1 MRKLLVVLIV
11 LVGLLVAADRIGAVV
26 AGREIASRVQTAY
39 NLPSKPSV
47 SVHGFPFLTQLAS
60 GNYHEIDV
68 SVPSV
73 SANGVTVDGLT
84 ARLTGVRAPLNNLF
98 GRSPSGI
105 TAADVAGSGTV
116 PFSSVRGRLPRGV
129 QLSQDGGALRLA
141 GTVTY
146 LGVTVPVSAD
156 ASLSATGSGIAVT
169 PTRISVAS
177 GSISALSSVISG
189 RFRFVIPVTGLPLH
203 LSVNAVTV
211 VPGGVRVSASAANVA
226 FTSGS

>member
-1 MRKLLVVLIV
+1 MRKLLVVLIIG
-11 LVGLLVAADRIGAVV
+11 VGLLVAADRIGAVV
-26 AGREIASRVQTAY
+26 AGREVASRVQTAY

-47 SVHGFPFLTQLAS
+47 SVRGFPFLTQLAS

-68 SVPSV
+68 SVRSV

-105 TAADVAGSGTV
+105 TAANVVGSGTV
-116 PFSSVRGRLPRGV
+116 PFSSVRSRLPRGV

-169 PTRISVAS
+169 PTRVSVAS
-177 GSISALSSVISG
+177 GSSALSSVIAD

-203 LSVNAVTV
+203 LSLNAVTV

>member
-1 MRKLLVVLIV
+1 MRKLLIVLIV

-47 SVHGFPFLTQLAS
+47 SVRGFPFLTQVAS
-60 GNYHEIDV
+60 GNYQEIDV

-73 SANGVTVDGLT
+73 SANGVTVDSLA
-84 ARLTGVRAPLNNLF
+84 ARLTGVRAPLHDLL
-98 GRSPSGI
+98 GRNSSGI
-105 TAADVAGSGTV
+105 TAADITGSGTV
-116 PFSSVRGRLPRGV
+116 PFSSVRSRLPRGV

-156 ASLSATGSGIAVT
+156 ASLAAAGSGIAVT

-177 GSISALSSVISG
+177 GSSALSSVISG
-189 RFRFVIPVTGLPLH
+189 QFRFVVPVTGLPLH
-203 LSVNAVTV
+203 LNVNAVSV

>member
-1 MRKLLVVLIV
+1 MRKFLVVLIV
-11 LVGLLVAADRIGAVV
+11 LAGLLVVADRVGAVV

-47 SVHGFPFLTQLAS
+47 SVRGFPFLTQLAS

-68 SVPSV
+68 SVPSL
-73 SANGVTVDGLT
+73 SANGVSVDDLT
-84 ARLTGVRAPLNNLF
+84 ARLTGVRAPLNDLLGHN
-98 GRSPSGI
+98 SSSVM
-105 TAADVAGSGTV
+105 AANVTGSGTV

-129 QLSQDGGALRLA
+129 QLSQEGGALRLA
-141 GTVTY
+141 GTVSY
-146 LGVTVPVSAD
+146 LGVTIPVSAD

-177 GSISALSSVISG
+177 GSSALSSLISG
-189 RFRFVIPVTGLPLH
+189 QFRFVIPVTGLPLH
-203 LSVNAVTV
+203 LSINAVTV

>member
-1 MRKLLVVLIV
+1 MRKFLVVLII
-11 LVGLLVAADRIGAVV
+11 LVGLLVAADRVGAVV

-47 SVHGFPFLTQLAS
+47 SVRGFPFLTQLAS

-68 SVPSV
+68 SVPSL

-84 ARLTGVRAPLNNLF
+84 ARLTGVRAPLNDLL
-98 GRSPSGI
+98 GHGSSSVR
-105 TAADVAGSGTV
+105 AANVTGSATV
-116 PFSSVRGRLPRGV
+116 PFSSVRSRLPRGV

-141 GTVTY
+141 GAVTY

-156 ASLSATGSGIAVT
+156 ASLAATGSGIAVT

-177 GSISALSSVISG
+177 GSSALSSVISG

-211 VPGGVRVSASAANVA
+211 VPGGVRVSAFAANVA
-226 FTSGS
+226 FTTGS

>member
-1 MRKLLVVLIV
+1 MRKILVILIVLAGLLVV
-11 LVGLLVAADRIGAVV
+11 ADRVGAVV
-26 AGREIASRVQTAY
+26 AGREIASRIQTAY

-47 SVHGFPFLTQLAS
+47 SVRGFPFLTQLAA

-68 SVPSV
+68 SVPSL
-73 SANGVTVDGLT
+73 SANGVSVDGLT
-84 ARLTGVRAPLNNLF
+84 ARLTGVRAPLNELL
-98 GRSPSGI
+98 GHSSSGVM
-105 TAADVAGSGTV
+105 AANVTGSGTV

-129 QLSQDGGALRLA
+129 QLSQQGGALRLA
-141 GTVTY
+141 GAVSY
-146 LGVTVPVSAD
+146 LGVTIPVSAD

-177 GSISALSSVISG
+177 GSSALSSLVSG
-189 RFRFVIPVTGLPLH
+189 QFRFVIPVTGLPLH